1 MSNLPRICT
10 ANCSRVHFSRSL
22 RRAGLSLTLGLTG
35 LASES
40 FAQSESVAAEP
51 LTPSPALQAPAA
63 DNGASSAGAT
73 VAADSE
79 VYMLDD
85 LVVQSDLV
93 KNSVVTVRQQ
103 ADVAVDML
111 SASDFGKFIGT
122 DVADIVVRV
131 PGLSTTS
138 KGSFAVVRGLA
149 ERYNPVM
156 LDGIVLPSS
165 DPERQSPQ
173 LDIFPGKLVDA
184 IVITKAYD
192 PRLPGTA
199 SGAGIDLRT
208 RPMPEGKKTEV
219 QFGVRADEGLLKN
232 ESVLG
237 AKTGGPLDHF
247 GLGVDERRPYP
258 GPTNPGVADPAL
270 LAYVKSPGTT
280 NGLRREDFPIGGRF
294 AFSHED
300 LKVIDETSGRKLGY
314 SVSYSQDRSASSET
328 GFRQSVGDAT
338 QGAFADGT
346 ANRVIKAEISDYE
359 EFELENR
366 WGLLGSVG
374 FAANE
379 RHLFRASAFWS
390 QIGLERYA
398 RDYNGL
404 SGNTWQEV
412 QTARSEVN
420 AGQPLRPE
428 LNVAGLN
435 GQDEIYYSQRHLF
448 DFSVGGEHDFTA
460 DLDTNL
466 TWTLARL
473 QARQQEPE
481 YLISP
486 FRSSSNNFGQAL
498 NNIVADFGG
507 SQGLAPYTRYWRD
520 TVEDTLAG
528 RIDLET
534 AADAVREHSR
544 LRYGYYFDRTSR
556 DYREDS
562 FSLQG
567 GGVNGFSYDHF
578 LYELAN
584 QPSPPAGYGIL
595 SFGSPSAE
603 AERHLDAVYLS
614 GTFSLLKDKPRA
626 KALDLMVGARVE
638 DFGLVTTGQ
647 GRVGNVGSRDFY
659 AELARARTGVLP
671 NVAALPTTFTSE
683 IDETDYLPAAAL
695 TYTPRESLNV
705 RLAYSETTARP
716 SFREVGS
723 YFTIDR
729 IADEY
734 VHGNDGL
741 TVSEVR
747 SYDFRIE
754 YFSPSSTDTFAIS
767 LFRKD
772 ISNPI
777 ERVSIFSTTLQS
789 ISTFVNNENDAA
801 IDGLELEAAKNLG
814 FLGEWADSLT
824 FGGNYT
830 FLDAAVAR
838 DSRYERRQLNP
849 AQDGGSVPDER
860 PLYDQPEWIA
870 NAYLT
875 WDVRPVDLSVT
886 LSYFQISDTLLK
898 VNELTWD
905 TYTEGYSRWDLT
917 LSKRLSERWRVN
929 ASVRNLF
936 DPERRLVADPDAT
949 RDTIV
954 YRSFHDGRSY
964 SITATCVF

>member
-1 MSNLPRICT
+1 MSKFPHRSAVRGSHVNL
-10 ANCSRVHFSRSL
+10 SRTL
-22 RRAGLSLTLGLTG
+22 RRAGLSASLGLAALTTQ
-35 LASES
+35 A
-40 FAQSESVAAEP
+40 FAQSESVAADP
-51 LTPSPALQAPAA
+51 LAPSPALRPPAA
-63 DNGASSAGAT
+63 SPSPSAAT
-73 VAADSE
+73 VASDDE

-85 LVVQSDLV
+85 LVVQGELV

-111 SASDFGKFIGT
+111 SAADFGKFTGT

-138 KGSFAVVRGLA
+138 RGSFAVVRGLA

-208 RPMPEGKKTEV
+208 RLLPEGRKTEV
-219 QFGVRADEGLLKN
+219 QFGLRADEGLLKN

-237 AKTGGPLDHF
+237 AKTGGPLDYF
-247 GLGVDERRPYP
+247 GLGVDERRAYP
-258 GPTNPGVADPAL
+258 GPANPGVADPTL
-270 LAYVKSPGTT
+270 LAYVKSDATA
-280 NGLRREDFPIGGRF
+280 NGLRRENFPLGGRF
-294 AFSHED
+294 SFAHED
-300 LKVIDETSGRKLGY
+300 LKVLDADLGRKFGY
-314 SVSYSQDRSASSET
+314 SFAFSQDRSASSES
-328 GFRQSVGDAT
+328 GNRQSVGDAT

-346 ANRVIKAEISDYE
+346 PVRVIDASVSDYE
-359 EFELENR
+359 EFELEHR
-366 WGLLGSVG
+366 WGLLGTLG

-379 RHLFRASAFWS
+379 RHQFRASVFWS
-390 QIGLERYA
+390 QIGLERYS

-404 SGNTWQEV
+404 SGDTWTDV
-412 QTARSEVN
+412 QTAKSEIA
-420 AGQPLRPE
+420 AGQPLRPA
-428 LNVAGLN
+428 LNVTGLN
-435 GQDEIYYSQRHLF
+435 AQDEIYYSQRHLF
-448 DFSVGGEHDFTA
+448 NFSLGGEHDFTS
-460 DLDTNL
+460 DLNTTL
-466 TWTLARL
+466 SWTVARL

-481 YLISP
+481 YLINP
-486 FRSSSNNFGQAL
+486 YRSSSNDFGQAL
-498 NNIVADFGG
+498 NGIVADYGG

-520 TVEDTLAG
+520 TVENTVAG
-528 RIDLET
+528 RLDFET
-534 AADAVREHSR
+534 AADAVREHTKV
-544 LRYGYYFDRTSR
+544 RYGYYFDRTSR

-567 GGVNGFSYDHF
+567 GGVTGFSYDHF

-584 QPSPPAGYGIL
+584 QPAPPAGYGIL

-603 AERHLDAVYLS
+603 AERNLDAVYLS

-626 KALDLMVGARVE
+626 KALDLMVGARLE
-638 DFGLVTTGQ
+638 DFGLTTTGD

-671 NVAALPTTFTSE
+671 NIASLPTTFTSK

-695 TYTPRESLNV
+695 TYTPREGLNV

-729 IADEY
+729 VADEY

-741 TVSEVR
+741 TVSDVR
-747 SYDFRIE
+747 SHDLRVE
-754 YFSPSSTDTFAIS
+754 YFRPGTADTFAVS

-772 ISNPI
+772 ITNPI
-777 ERVSIFSTTLQS
+777 ERVSIFSTTLES
-789 ISTFVNNENDAA
+789 ISTFVNNENDAT
-801 IDGLELEAAKNLG
+801 IDGLELEVAKSLG

-830 FLDAAVAR
+830 FLDASVGR

-849 AQDGGSVPDER
+849 AQDGGKVPDER

-875 WDVRPVDLSVT
+875 WDLRPAKLSLT

-898 VNELTWD
+898 VNELAWD
-905 TYTEGYSRWDLT
+905 TYNEGYSRWDLT
-917 LSKRLSERWRVN
+917 LAKRFGERWRVN

-936 DPERRLVADPDAT
+936 DPERRLIADPDAT
-949 RDTIV
+949 RETIV
-954 YRSFHDGRSY
+954 YRSYHDGRSY
-964 SITATCVF
+964 TLSATCEF